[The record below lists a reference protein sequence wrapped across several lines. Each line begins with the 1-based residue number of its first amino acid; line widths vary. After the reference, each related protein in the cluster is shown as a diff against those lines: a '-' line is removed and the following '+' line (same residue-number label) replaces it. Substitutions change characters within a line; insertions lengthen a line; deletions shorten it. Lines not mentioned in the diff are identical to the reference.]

1 MPPEDSEGVSELLE
15 YIIIGESF
23 KMGYRMG

>member
-15 YIIIGESF
+15 HIIIGESF